1 MIKIYDLLRMNKQEI
16 QLPLDNL
23 EIYHMSNKKANMIMP
38 LDVVNQF
45 YYEFYY
51 SYMIPK
57 WSTDNV

>member
-1 MIKIYDLLRMNKQEI
+1 MNKQEI

-57 WSTDNV
+57 WSNDNV